1 MLLIAGTSKWHEVG
15 EQQLEAPVMHVAYN
29 ARQRTICV
37 LFEGGAVQ
45 LLSMDLVPVTSAGQR
60 RNAFG
65 IELPD
70 ALPEADRETR
80 EKRQRDAW
88 RPRLVLLTDECHV
101 LVYNEADSCVYLFD
115 EAGRYLSAHRV
126 PRPVRAWCSS
136 RARRLFLLDDRDA
149 VSALEIS

>member
-1 MLLIAGTSKWHEVG
+1 MN
-15 EQQLEAPVMHVAYN
+15 VAYN
-29 ARQRTICV
+29 ARQRTMCV

-45 LLSMDLVPVTSAGQR
+45 LLSMDLVPVTSAGHR

-70 ALPEADRETR
+70 ALLEADR
-80 EKRQRDAW
+80 EKRQREAW
-88 RPRLVLLTDECHV
+88 QPRLVLLTDECHV
-101 LVYNEADSCVYLFD
+101 LVYNEADHCVYLFD

-149 VSALEIS
+149 ISALEIS